1 MGAVVDLDRLLDQR
15 QVWRGRQAQARP
27 PYLTC

>member
-15 QVWRGRQAQARP
+15 QVWRGRQAQA
-27 PYLTC
+27 